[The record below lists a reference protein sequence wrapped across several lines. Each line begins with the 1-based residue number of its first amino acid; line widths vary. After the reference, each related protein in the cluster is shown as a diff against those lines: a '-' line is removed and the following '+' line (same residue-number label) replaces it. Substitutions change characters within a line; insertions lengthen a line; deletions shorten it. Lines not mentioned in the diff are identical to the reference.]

1 MKPPRTISLGTLL
14 AVASV
19 AVALPAVLGWE
30 WGGWPGLLL
39 AVALSAAAAAWIGR
53 RTGRKLAAL
62 PGGTE
67 ESLRVSPVEE
77 IRELGRAW
85 DEAVQRLDRV
95 FAAQR
100 EFTANAAHQLRTP
113 LAALRVAGEAALRS
127 PEHEGEEWREAMG
140 VMLEEAG
147 RTSELVDQLLT
158 LARAESGRL
167 PVESTQERLE
177 ALVRPVLE
185 WLQPLAAERDQQL
198 EWQPEGDWSVWVDA
212 NLFRLALE
220 NLVGN
225 ALRYSPPGSAV
236 AVRTQLLAGGG
247 VSVDVVDEGPGV
259 APDEV
264 DRLFERFYRG
274 RGLDT
279 PGTGLGLPLARW
291 AVEAFGGRLTAETRL
306 GRGCV
311 FRIFCPEGEGGS
323 VASTVRRG
331 PVAEVGEEWVSQV
344 PPVQVLARLHSGREG
359 LAAEEA
365 RRRRVE
371 AGRNELRDEAMPAW
385 PLLAWRTLR
394 TPFNGVLL
402 VAITLSLLLGEPG
415 PAAVMSVMV
424 LLGSGL
430 RLWQERRAKL
440 AIAQLERSVEL
451 HARVSRPGA
460 AAPQDVPVGDLVVG
474 DIVHL
479 SAGDMVPADVRLVAA
494 RDLTVVENTL
504 TGESGT
510 VPKSAMTSDPG
521 DRARGNLCFGGT
533 HVAGGSGVG
542 VVFATG
548 ARTRLARL
556 AERWPAVERPSEFA
570 SGVARVSWLLLG
582 SMALLLPAV
591 FLLNGMFRGDWT
603 TGAFVFGLAVAV
615 GLTPELLPMIVNVN
629 LARAASVLARHG
641 LIAKSLPSV
650 HALGSIDVLGVGL
663 ARLREGPQV
672 LAELESEGLT
682 CKIFTSAEAAEAAAA
697 VEQAGW
703 TDALLVSG
711 GEVAT
716 LDDTALAA
724 VVPRGRV
731 FAALSPRDKERVVLA
746 LRQAGHRVGFVGES
760 AADANALRAAD
771 VGLAADDAADLARDC
786 ASVVLAPAGWTGL
799 PEGVREGRRA
809 FGNILKYI
817 KITASSNLG
826 NALSVVL
833 AVFFLPFRPI
843 LAIQL
848 LLQNLL
854 YDLTQF
860 LLPWDRVD
868 REFLRRPRAWSA
880 DSIARFMLVFGPLSC
895 AFDLATF
902 AVLWFGFAAN
912 SAAGSAL
919 FHTGWFTVGLLTQLM
934 IVHVL
939 RTRHRPF
946 FKFPAT
952 KVVLAAGALAAVI
965 GLALPYSPLAA
976 ALGFTAL
983 PWMFYGWVA
992 LVLVA
997 YAAAAGWAKS
1007 RYIRAT
1013 GHWL

>member
-1 MKPPRTISLGTLL
+1 
-14 AVASV
+14 
-19 AVALPAVLGWE
+19 
-30 WGGWPGLLL
+30 
-39 AVALSAAAAAWIGR
+39 
-53 RTGRKLAAL
+53 
-62 PGGTE
+62 
-67 ESLRVSPVEE
+67 
-77 IRELGRAW
+77 
-85 DEAVQRLDRV
+85 
-95 FAAQR
+95 
-100 EFTANAAHQLRTP
+100 
-113 LAALRVAGEAALRS
+113 
-127 PEHEGEEWREAMG
+127 
-140 VMLEEAG
+140 
-147 RTSELVDQLLT
+147 
-158 LARAESGRL
+158 
-167 PVESTQERLE
+167 
-177 ALVRPVLE
+177 
-185 WLQPLAAERDQQL
+185 
-198 EWQPEGDWSVWVDA
+198 
-212 NLFRLALE
+212 
-220 NLVGN
+220 
-225 ALRYSPPGSAV
+225 
-236 AVRTQLLAGGG
+236 
-247 VSVDVVDEGPGV
+247 
-259 APDEV
+259 
-264 DRLFERFYRG
+264 
-274 RGLDT
+274 
-279 PGTGLGLPLARW
+279 LPLARW